1 MRELIVR
8 GLRRGHGDLL
18 WWQLMDSGL
27 RRRWTTPE
35 GRERA
40 EEAVARLAVGRSLD
54 GLGAGEVDGRVDL
67 RGLPAPVAKRLRRFE
82 AADWFAEQ
90 LGDLVVLRSVQLEG
104 LDLSGAQLQS
114 LRFFGSRIAD
124 CRLDGAACQDWRMW
138 DTEVVDCSFA
148 GASLRDAAVGTW
160 HEGRRNTW
168 RRVGFTG
175 ADFRVVAPLG
185 AIFEDCDFSGA
196 RLAKVRF
203 GQCAITRCRFASTLT
218 EVVFDGRQLEGRP
231 APAPLEADFTGA
243 VFDQVEFMGLDLSR
257 VTLPQDPDLRLI
269 RRYRC
274 VIERAL
280 ASLDGDSSLPAR
292 MLRGEFTN
300 RLKMMRGTEAESNV
314 FNRRDYVTSGGDE
327 LAGLADRVLA
337 AAEAGCRPPS

>member
-1 MRELIVR
+1 
-8 GLRRGHGDLL
+8 
-18 WWQLMDSGL
+18 MDSGL
-27 RRRWTTPE
+27 RKRWATPE

-40 EEAVARLAVGRSLD
+40 EEVVARLAAGRSLH
-54 GLGAGEVDGRVDL
+54 GLSVGRVDGRVDL
-67 RGLPAPVAKRLRRFE
+67 RGLPVPVAKRLRRFE
-82 AADWFAEQ
+82 AAGWFAEE
-90 LGDLVVLRSVQLEG
+90 LSDLLVLRNARLEG

-138 DTEVVDCSFA
+138 DTEVADCSFA
-148 GASLRDAAVGTW
+148 SASLRGAAVGTW
-160 HEGRRNTW
+160 HERRRNTW
-168 RRVGFTG
+168 KRIDFRR

-185 AIFEDCDFSGA
+185 AVFEDCDFSGA
-196 RLAKVRF
+196 QLAKVRF
-203 GQCAITRCRFASTLT
+203 EQCAITRCCLASVLT

-231 APAPLEADFTGA
+231 APALLEADFTGA

-274 VIERAL
+274 VIEKAL
-280 ASLDGDSSLPAR
+280 ASLEGDSSLPAR

-300 RLKMMRGTEAESNV
+300 RLKMMRDTEAESNV
-314 FNRRDYVTSGGDE
+314 FNRRDYETSGGDE
-327 LAGLADRVLA
+327 LASLADRVLT
-337 AAEAGCRPPS
+337 AAEAGCQPG